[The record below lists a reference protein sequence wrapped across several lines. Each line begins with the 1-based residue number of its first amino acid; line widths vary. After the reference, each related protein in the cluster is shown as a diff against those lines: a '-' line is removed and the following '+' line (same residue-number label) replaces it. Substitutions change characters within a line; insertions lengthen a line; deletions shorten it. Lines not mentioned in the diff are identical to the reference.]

1 MDNRLRRRPA
11 FTLIEL
17 LVVIAI
23 IGTLVAL
30 LLPAVQKVRESA
42 NKASC
47 QNNLRQLG
55 VALMNFQTDHRA
67 FPPGVTRLTNGGSY
81 GWIAQILPYIEQTNL
96 TGQAEQG
103 KIDLT
108 VDWTTGDAGVNAT
121 RINLL
126 RCTSAPTKRGETT
139 RSMTD
144 YSATNLGYQD
154 GDVVDPMF
162 TQDSR
167 WPTQFNNS
175 GVLYSPPTVGD
186 LKGVPIRDITDG
198 TSNTIMVGECAGR
211 NLVFLSGELVG
222 SNRPIGAWA
231 NPGNLILE
239 RGSQH
244 SVVQKGGA
252 GATCAVNCLNE
263 QEIYSFHP
271 SAANVLFADTSVH
284 SMSAGISLSLLQA
297 LITRDGREPV
307 SLDF

>member
-1 MDNRLRRRPA
+1 MARIVSRRGG

-154 GDVVDPMF
+154 GDVVDVHG
-162 TQDSR
+162 R
-167 WPTQFNNS
+167 
-175 GVLYSPPTVGD
+175 
-186 LKGVPIRDITDG
+186 
-198 TSNTIMVGECAGR
+198 AGR
-211 NLVFLSGELVG
+211 AD
-222 SNRPIGAWA
+222 RAP
-231 NPGNLILE
+231 E
-239 RGSQH
+239 RCR
-244 SVVQKGGA
+244 VGA
-252 GATCAVNCLNE
+252 GRRAGTRL
-263 QEIYSFHP
+263 SRGP
-271 SAANVLFADTSVH
+271 SPARPHL
-284 SMSAGISLSLLQA
+284 LS
-297 LITRDGREPV
+297 
-307 SLDF
+307 